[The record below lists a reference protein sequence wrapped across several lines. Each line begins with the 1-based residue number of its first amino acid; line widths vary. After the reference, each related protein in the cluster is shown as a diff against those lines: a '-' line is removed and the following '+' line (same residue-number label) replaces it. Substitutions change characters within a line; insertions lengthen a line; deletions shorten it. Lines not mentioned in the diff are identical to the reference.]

1 MINIEIPVYNDN
13 VIFDPSKEQI
23 ILDTSNKYL
32 KDNIIINAV
41 TF

>member
-1 MINIEIPVYNDN
+1 MINIEIPIYDKDVNIY
-13 VIFDPSKEQI
+13 PSVLNQI
-23 ILDTSNKYL
+23 IDTSNKYL